1 MKTGVFS
8 GTVDTRFYP
17 NGIVELF
24 NEVIVAFEE
33 KNASLVSFLLRDT
46 LTKATSYPEALG
58 MLSSDFLIAD
68 VYYIIAGVSSGSVIS
83 RNRTLAA
90 DIWSLD
96 SKAGR
101 WFEVQTNYDH
111 WKQPPWFDNRRDPAL
126 THMKNMGQSSIN
138 AKNLFTKILGAKP
151 TINLQTTYSI
161 VAVPATGFYETY
173 VRWCNYPCV
182 Q

>member
-8 GTVDTRFYP
+8 GTVNTRFYP
-17 NGIVELF
+17 DGIVELF
-24 NEVIVAFEE
+24 KEVIVAFEE
-33 KNASLVSFLLRDT
+33 KNASMVSFLLRDT
-46 LTKATSYPEALG
+46 LTKATSYHEALG
-58 MLSSDFLIAD
+58 MLSSDYLIAD
-68 VYYIIAGVSSGSVIS
+68 VYYIIAGVSSGAVIS
-83 RNRTLAA
+83 RNRTVAA
-90 DIWSLD
+90 DIWGLD

-111 WKQPPWFDNRRDPAL
+111 WQQPPWYDDRRDPAIAN
-126 THMKNMGQSSIN
+126 MKALGINNIN

-151 TINLQTTYSI
+151 NINLQTTYSI
-161 VAVPATGFYETY
+161 VAVPATGFYESF